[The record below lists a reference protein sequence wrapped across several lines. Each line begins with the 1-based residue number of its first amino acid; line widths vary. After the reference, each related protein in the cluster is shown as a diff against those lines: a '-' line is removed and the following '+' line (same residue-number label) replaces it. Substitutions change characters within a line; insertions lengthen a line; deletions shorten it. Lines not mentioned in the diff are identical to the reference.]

1 MLDRQQAAGNQL
13 SGGVLQ
19 CLMRKLFTRFANA
32 VAEYTGSPFAFI
44 ACVLLVLTWAIT
56 GPLFGFSDT
65 WQLVINTFTT
75 IVTFLMVFLIQ
86 NTQNRD
92 NGALHA
98 KLDELIRAVADAE
111 NEYIGIEHLT
121 DQELKFILQK
131 VEENAHRLHQER
143 QRKGGES
150 DIKAPAK
157 PSSRQSRSA
166 GRKKSA
172 PKQKRRS

>member
-98 KLDELIRAVADAE
+98 KLDELIRAVADAD

-121 DQELKFILQK
+121 DQELKVILQK
-131 VEENAHRLHQER
+131 VEENAHRLHEER
-143 QRKGGES
+143 QRRRGES

-157 PSSRQSRSA
+157 PSSRQSGSA
-166 GRKKSA
+166 GRKKPA
-172 PKQKRRS
+172 AKTTKA